1 MQNVFYYICTA
12 LSEQADPES
21 ASPSNPDSCL
31 ATEVSLPTAS
41 SYFLHTPLPDLGEF
55 NNIGS
60 DSSAAGTSVADETPE
75 SKVAMVTRGGTQLIN
90 PPLPLLLN
98 PELMKGTGIHL
109 VSPQVHVSS
118 SPLGMEWWHAYPQQ
132 NRLSHACSLS
142 WLF

>member
-1 MQNVFYYICTA
+1 M
-12 LSEQADPES
+12 
-21 ASPSNPDSCL
+21 
-31 ATEVSLPTAS
+31 
-41 SYFLHTPLPDLGEF
+41 GEF

-60 DSSAAGTSVADETPE
+60 DSSAAGTSVAEETPE

-118 SPLGMEWWHAYPQQ
+118 SHLGMEWWHA
-132 NRLSHACSLS
+132 
-142 WLF
+142 